1 MNFKD
6 GQPIF
11 VQIAERLGDE
21 IVSRTYRPESR
32 VPGVREYAALLEVN
46 VNTVVKAY
54 ELLARQG
61 IIYSKRGMGYY
72 VAPDAPELVRRE
84 RRNDFRQHT
93 LPQVFRQMRLL
104 GIGMDEVVQAYENE
118 GRQPPEPA

>member
-11 VQIAERLGDE
+11 VQIAERLGDD
-21 IVSRTYRPESR
+21 IVSRTYQPESR

-104 GIGMDEVVQAYENE
+104 GIVMDEVVQAYENE

>member
-1 MNFKD
+1 MNFID

-21 IVSRTYRPESR
+21 IVSGAYPSETR

-61 IIYSKRGMGYY
+61 IIFPKRGMGYY
-72 VAPDAPELVRRE
+72 VAAEAPELVREE
-84 RRNDFRQHT
+84 RRRHFLQHT

-104 GIGMDEVVQAYENE
+104 GIPVEDVVKAYEADSHGKE
-118 GRQPPEPA
+118 EQP

>member
-1 MNFKD
+1 M
-6 GQPIF
+6 
-11 VQIAERLGDE
+11 
-21 IVSRTYRPESR
+21 
-32 VPGVREYAALLEVN
+32 PGVREYAALLEVN

>member
-1 MNFKD
+1 MNFID

-21 IVSRTYRPESR
+21 IVSGAYPPETR

-54 ELLARQG
+54 ELLARRG
-61 IIYSKRGMGYY
+61 IIFPKRGMGYY
-72 VAPDAPELVRRE
+72 
-84 RRNDFRQHT
+84 
-93 LPQVFRQMRLL
+93 
-104 GIGMDEVVQAYENE
+104 IK
-118 GRQPPEPA
+118 